1 MTGQEGRWHVDES
14 LMQRAVK
21 NAILE
26 AGINDLYPCSEPR
39 GWRRG
44 KSAGQNVKLT
54 SIRVRKNLDTFVKV
68 LYSNE

>member
-1 MTGQEGRWHVDES
+1 
-14 LMQRAVK
+14 MQRAVK

-44 KSAGQNVKLT
+44 KPAEQNVKLT

-68 LYSNE
+68 LYSKE

>member
-1 MTGQEGRWHVDES
+1 MAVTLSAKKPLEERQEERWHVDES

-44 KSAGQNVKLT
+44 KSAG
-54 SIRVRKNLDTFVKV
+54 
-68 LYSNE
+68 